1 MKGEY
6 PSSIESALA
15 NLSEGQMKVRLSDP
29 DAGSILLSNHFDCR
43 VQGKGEM
50 QILSLF
56 PGVEL
61 CFNRFIGS
69 SVQFRHDPR
78 ENVLKIN
85 HCHLGRA
92 GWEMQEGLTVYLG
105 PGDLS
110 LQPFFV

>member
-69 SVQFRHDPR
+69 SVQFRHDHA
-78 ENVLKIN
+78 KT
-85 HCHLGRA
+85 C
-92 GWEMQEGLTVYLG
+92 
-105 PGDLS
+105 
-110 LQPFFV
+110 